1 MAGGTWTAQNKVRP
15 GVYINIRSEA
25 QPIGAL
31 GERGIAT
38 IALPLSWG
46 PSKEVV
52 TIESGQN
59 VFDVLGYDI
68 ASPQLLLVR
77 EALKRARTL
86 LLYRL
91 NEGSKATANVGSEN
105 VMTVTAKYSGVRGND
120 IAIVVQT
127 NVDDPSLF
135 DVQTLVDGR
144 EVDLQT
150 VSSIEELEENAWV
163 TFSGTGAPEPTAGV
177 NLTGGTDGNVTNA
190 DYMDY
195 LEAIEL
201 HDFNTMA
208 APVEG
213 ETLKGVF
220 TAFVRRLREDEG
232 KKIQVVLPD
241 YPNADYEGV
250 ISVKNGVI
258 LGDGT
263 TVDNIQATA
272 WVAGATAG
280 ANVNE
285 SLTYAAYDGA
295 VDVDI
300 RFTNTEIVQ
309 ALRNGEFLFVPS
321 DGRAIVE
328 QDINTFT
335 SYTPT
340 KRRHFSKNRVI
351 RVLDSIANDLK
362 RIFER
367 FYIGK
372 VNNDDDGRNIFKN
385 EVINYLNTLQDIG
398 AIQNFDPQ
406 NDVTVSPGAE
416 VDSVYVELYVQPVD
430 AIEKIYM
437 DITVR

>member
-1 MAGGTWTAQNKVRP
+1 MAGGTWTTQNKVRP

-31 GERGIAT
+31 GERGVAT

-46 PSKEVV
+46 PSKQVV
-52 TIESGQN
+52 TIEAGQN

-68 ASPQLLLVR
+68 TAPQLLLVR
-77 EALKRARTL
+77 EVLKRARTL

-91 NEGSKATANVGSEN
+91 NEGDKATANIGSEN

-120 IAIVVQT
+120 ISIVVQA
-127 NVDDPSLF
+127 NVDNPNLF
-135 DVQTLVDGR
+135 EVQTLVDGR

-177 NLTGGTDGNVTNA
+177 NLAGGTDGSVTNA
-190 DYMDY
+190 DYMAY

-208 APVEG
+208 APVDD
-213 ETLKGVF
+213 ETLKSVF
-220 TAFVRRLREDEG
+220 VAFVKRMREDEG

-241 YPNADYEGV
+241 YATADYEGV
-250 ISVKNGVI
+250 ISVKNGVV
-258 LGDGT
+258 LADGT
-263 TVDNIQATA
+263 VLNNVQATA

-280 ANVNE
+280 ANVNQ

-295 VDVDI
+295 VDVDT
-300 RFTNTEIVQ
+300 RYTHTQIVQ
-309 ALRNGEFLFVPS
+309 ALQNGEFLFVPS

-335 SYTPT
+335 SFTPE
-340 KRRHFSKNRVI
+340 KRQHFSKNRVI
-351 RVLDSIANDLK
+351 RVLDSLGNDLK
-362 RIFER
+362 RIFEQ

-372 VNNDDDGRNIFKN
+372 VNNDDDGRNLFKN
-385 EVINYLNTLQDIG
+385 EIINYLNAYQNIG

-406 NDVTVSPGAE
+406 ADIQVSQGND
-416 VDSVYVELYVQPVD
+416 VDSVYVELYVQPID
-430 AIEKIYM
+430 SAEKIYM
-437 DITVR
+437 NIIVR

>member
-15 GVYINIRSEA
+15 GVYINFRSEA
-25 QPIGAL
+25 QPVGAL

-46 PSKEVV
+46 PSKEVIA
-52 TIESGQN
+52 IESGQN

-105 VMTVTAKYSGVRGND
+105 VMTVEAKYPGVRGND
-120 IAIVVQT
+120 IAIVVQV

-150 VSSIEELEENAWV
+150 VSAIEELEENAWV

-177 NLTGGTDGNVTNA
+177 NLSGGTDGSVTNA
-190 DYMDY
+190 DYTDY
-195 LEAIEL
+195 LAAIEL

-208 APVEG
+208 APVED

-220 TAFVRRLREDEG
+220 VSFVRRLREDEG

-258 LGDGT
+258 LEDGT

-272 WVAGATAG
+272 WVAGATA
-280 ANVNE
+280 
-285 SLTYAAYDGA
+285 
-295 VDVDI
+295 
-300 RFTNTEIVQ
+300 
-309 ALRNGEFLFVPS
+309 
-321 DGRAIVE
+321 
-328 QDINTFT
+328 
-335 SYTPT
+335 
-340 KRRHFSKNRVI
+340 
-351 RVLDSIANDLK
+351 
-362 RIFER
+362 
-367 FYIGK
+367 
-372 VNNDDDGRNIFKN
+372 
-385 EVINYLNTLQDIG
+385 
-398 AIQNFDPQ
+398 
-406 NDVTVSPGAE
+406 
-416 VDSVYVELYVQPVD
+416 
-430 AIEKIYM
+430 
-437 DITVR
+437 